1 MRKAVEPSDNIGR
14 SRRGTRRRRTVPPS
28 LALLIPLGL
37 LFVHPIAAHEIEN
50 THVQATFS
58 DGSYEIDVLNDPNW
72 LWLMLSPGAG
82 MIVPDFEERD
92 RQLADLTDRFTEELL
107 VVFDDAPIQIDGAEY
122 IAPMEHDPTAPMGWG
137 EPGTFRLTGMVPA
150 DTERFQ
156 IAYSLVVDQY
166 PMTLS
171 VDGGAPVTR
180 WLLTGERSE
189 AFVLASLKPL
199 TRLQVSGQYLQL
211 GYTHILPKG
220 LDHILFV
227 LGIFLFSPRLKLIL
241 LQVTAFT
248 VAHTITLALT
258 IYEVFALPPS
268 VVEPLIALS
277 ITYVA
282 IENLVTRELR
292 PWRVALVF
300 GFGLLHGMGFAGV
313 LSDLG
318 LPRSEFVT
326 ALVTFNLGVE
336 GGQLTVIALA
346 FGAVLQ
352 VQEQEWYRRWV
363 VVPASLAIAATGIV
377 WTVQRV
383 GWLG

>member
-1 MRKAVEPSDNIGR
+1 L
-14 SRRGTRRRRTVPPS
+14 T
-28 LALLIPLGL
+28 LLIPLGL
-37 LFVHPIAAHEIEN
+37 LIGYPIAAHETEN

-58 DGSYEIDVLNDPNW
+58 DGIYQIDVLNDPDW

-82 MIVPDFEERD
+82 LTVPDFEERD

-122 IAPMEHDPTAPMGWG
+122 IAPIEHDPTAPMGWG
-137 EPGTFRLTGMVPA
+137 APGMFRFTGTIPDGA
-150 DTERFQ
+150 ERVQF
-156 IAYSLVVDQY
+156 AYRLVIDQY
-166 PMTLS
+166 PITLS
-171 VDGGAPVTR
+171 VDGGTPVTR
-180 WLLTGERSE
+180 WLLAGERSE
-189 AFVLASLKPL
+189 TFVLADLQPM
-199 TRLQVSGQYLQL
+199 TRRQVSGQYLQL

-227 LGIFLFSPRLKLIL
+227 LGIFLLSPRLKLIL

-258 IYEVFALPPS
+258 IYGVFALPPS
-268 VVEPLIALS
+268 IVEPLIALS
-277 ITYVA
+277 IAYVA
-282 IENLVTRELR
+282 IENLVTRELQ

-318 LPRSEFVT
+318 LPRSEFMA
-326 ALVTFNLGVE
+326 ALLTFNLGVE

-346 FGAVLQ
+346 FGAVFQ

-383 GWLG
+383 GGLGGP